1 MYNFNYSETQYIDKI
16 NDLFISVDEQN
27 KITQYSNLDISKLIK
42 YFELEIFKYDKTTD
56 FKVAKIKFFT
66 DTMGNPMVYVE
77 YNPLGC
83 AVFSLK
89 NFDSLIINIESK
101 ERKISKLDKIKKYSL
116 NLYTGDFFEIEKDFK
131 FHNDNPLYKNLS
143 KNPTNVFKT
152 LNNHSL
158 LNTKKSL
165 SSGKITND
173 SNGFPSLGTYIPD
186 FVNKD
191 HNDNKKIIHADKEVS
206 HSWWFKTL
214 FNGFGYTTPRDY
226 GYDDWLDRGL
236 CHYIASS
243 ILLQYSQL
251 FLSQDT
257 LSDEQKTK
265 YMTKPTTS
273 DKEKD
278 ELGYPT
284 APEFSK
290 ELVHDL
296 WEKYNSNW
304 FATSGGVLA
313 GAIERLLNDNNRKSP
328 IYVHYREA
336 GAIRPWAWIDSD
348 QPCLV
353 MGSIPVD
360 SKGTRSI
367 HAVVVYGYFDN
378 GRKTLV
384 HFGWPNESQVIMD
397 SSLYW
402 SLSLIALSPIN
413 KKPSLADKS
422 YFMQNG
428 QNIDVEDF
436 ERGSR

>member
-1 MYNFNYSETQYIDKI
+1 MHTFNYSETQYIDKI
-16 NDLFISVDEQN
+16 NDLFFSADEQN
-27 KITQYSNLDISKLIK
+27 KISQYSDLDILTLTK

-77 YNPLGC
+77 YKPFGC

-89 NFDSLIINIESK
+89 NFDSLIINTSSNEH
-101 ERKISKLDKIKKYSL
+101 KISKLNKNKNYSL

-131 FHNDNPLYKNLS
+131 FQDNNPLYKKLSQNL
-143 KNPTNVFKT
+143 TNVFQT
-152 LNNHSL
+152 LNNNDL
-158 LNTKKSL
+158 IDVKNVL
-165 SSGKITND
+165 SSRKNTND
-173 SNGFPSLGTYIPD
+173 SNSVPSLRSYIPD
-186 FVNKD
+186 FVNRN
-191 HNDNKKIIHADKEVS
+191 HSDNKKIIYADKEVS

-214 FNGFGYTTPRDY
+214 FNDFGYTTPRDY
-226 GYDDWLDRGL
+226 GYKDFLDRGL

-257 LSDEQKTK
+257 LSDEQKVK
-265 YMTKPTTS
+265 YMIKPTAS
-273 DKEKD
+273 DSEKD
-278 ELGYPT
+278 KLGYPT
-284 APEFSK
+284 APKFSR

-313 GAIERLLNDNNRKSP
+313 GAIERLLNDGNRKSP

-353 MGSIPVD
+353 MGTIPID
-360 SKGTRSI
+360 SKGNRSI
-367 HAVVVYGYFDN
+367 HAVIVYGYFDN

-384 HFGWPNESQVIMD
+384 HFGWPGESQVIMD

-402 SLSLIALSPIN
+402 SLSLVALSPIN
-413 KKPSLADKS
+413 KKPTLADKS

-428 QNIDVEDF
+428 QNIDISEF
-436 ERGSR
+436 ERSGK